1 LFLGWRKLVV
11 RASNVFL
18 LSLQHELQARASWGE
33 NINSLINMKR
43 YDFQNT
49 KNVLIFNFLMA
60 FVFLCSCTNLPLYK
74 KNCRPISTFVE
85 LSIVPSID
93 TISISRD
100 SLIITLLFRNKIDTA
115 LLFYPKAYIY
125 LNKSSGSFESQSYVL
140 NNFLDATNK
149 TKIDRLSKYKESFK
163 IDLRNAFFNKG
174 LNTFRLVYLCHE
186 FKGEDQIFNT
196 LCGSLESNEVS
207 LYLK

>member
-1 LFLGWRKLVV
+1 MKKYYLQNSKRVLVF
-11 RASNVFL
+11 NC
-18 LSLQHELQARASWGE
+18 
-33 NINSLINMKR
+33 
-43 YDFQNT
+43 
-49 KNVLIFNFLMA
+49 LIFL
-60 FVFLCSCTNLPLYK
+60 VFLCSCANSFYFK
-74 KNCRPISTFVE
+74 KSCRQITEFVE
-85 LSIVPSID
+85 LSIVPSLD

-149 TKIDRLSKYKESFK
+149 TKIDCLSIYKESFK
-163 IDLRNAFFNKG
+163 IDLRNTFFNKG
-174 LNTFRLVYLCHE
+174 LNSFRLVYLCHE

-196 LCGSLESNEVS
+196 LCGGLESNEIS